1 MTRSIGPQRLN
12 GEAMAF
18 STDWN
23 LQEIVPD
30 ILDFGIENF
39 IDEHAKA
46 QAELEREIRNRWW
59 HRRGIDGE
67 MNASLLTESQW
78 TKANAYLVLWKYALP
93 KLTNWVDNDR
103 FLEMISFY
111 KSRYGEELEAVF
123 SDGVEYDADSSGT
136 VEDKEKLPK
145 PLNRLDR

>member
-1 MTRSIGPQRLN
+1 
-12 GEAMAF
+12 MAF

-23 LQEIVPD
+23 LQEIIPD
-30 ILDFGIENF
+30 ILDFGIDNF
-39 IDEHAKA
+39 IEEHARA

-59 HRRGIDGE
+59 HRTGRDGE
-67 MNASLLTESQW
+67 MDTSLLTESQW

-103 FLEMISFY
+103 FLQMIDFY
-111 KSRYGEELEAVF
+111 RVRYGEEVEAVF
-123 SDGVEYDADSSGT
+123 ADGVEYDFDEDGT
-136 VEDKEKLPK
+136 VQNDEKLPK

>member
-1 MTRSIGPQRLN
+1 
-12 GEAMAF
+12 MAF

-23 LQEIVPD
+23 LQEIIPD
-30 ILDFGIENF
+30 ILDFGIDNF
-39 IDEHAKA
+39 IEEHARA

-59 HRRGIDGE
+59 HRTGRDGE
-67 MNASLLTESQW
+67 MDTSLLTESQW

-103 FLEMISFY
+103 FLQMIDFY
-111 KSRYGEELEAVF
+111 RVRYGEEVEAVF
-123 SDGVEYDADSSGT
+123 ADGVEYDFDEDGT
-136 VEDKEKLPK
+136 VQNDEKLPT